1 VISSY
6 SVTHGAASV
15 IGPNVTP
22 PTATTEN
29 EDDGLLSSMM
39 MFASSLLPQ
48 MYLSQLPWEMVGP
61 KLIVKVSVHT
71 ENRLYHCVGVV
82 SFSLF
87 FHEKIKLLFFLKNN
101 ISQQRILPQS
111 LLFVL

>member
-1 VISSY
+1 MVPSKCTLPQGSEVLLVCALATLISVISSY

-48 MYLSQLPWEMVGP
+48 MCWSQLPWEMVGP
-61 KLIVKVSVHT
+61 KLIVKASEFAH
-71 ENRLYHCVGVV
+71 
-82 SFSLF
+82 
-87 FHEKIKLLFFLKNN
+87 
-101 ISQQRILPQS
+101 
-111 LLFVL
+111 